1 MDNSRTA
8 KQVTLGWYQKDGI
21 REGQQG
27 TVQYW
32 RKIIR
37 EAGVDSENVEMHV
50 WDRKKWRNLIDRRV
64 K

>member
-1 MDNSRTA
+1 MDNSRTT

-21 REGQQG
+21 RERQQG
-27 TVQYW
+27 KVQFW